1 MSHMSCDI
9 IILGNK
15 ENFRHRKWRCLFYYK
30 GKGIW
35 LQYIVRSAEEK

>member
-15 ENFRHRKWRCLFYYK
+15 ESFWHRKTRCLFYCK
-30 GKGIW
+30 GKEIW